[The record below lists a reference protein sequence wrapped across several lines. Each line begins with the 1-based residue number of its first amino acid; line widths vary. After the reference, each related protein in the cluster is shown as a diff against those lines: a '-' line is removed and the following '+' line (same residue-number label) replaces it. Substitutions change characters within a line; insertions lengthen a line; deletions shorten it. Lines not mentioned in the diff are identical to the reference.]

1 MQHLLCT
8 LNSDQ
13 ILQNTKCPIIERSY
27 SRGCRSSW
35 FVGRFFLQVY
45 FWASIPGV
53 KYVVDNRPSP
63 VAIYITAGKKF
74 YCVGDRIAIRCPQK
88 RQEAALCNGPRPY
101 TDGVISRINRCGDD
115 NFFVVTL
122 NDGREVTLSLK
133 KIKKVTSCS
142 ECFRIRNQLYFKV
155 SEWQVE
161 VDNLKRQ
168 YDDIA
173 KKKAWSTLFTIDQIV
188 GLYYKIL
195 KLKCVDYGQWD
206 IPECQNMYNG
216 AYNALSWA
224 YHNMT
229 HGI

>member
-1 MQHLLCT
+1 MKLEKT
-8 LNSDQ
+8 N
-13 ILQNTKCPIIERSY
+13 IE
-27 SRGCRSSW
+27 
-35 FVGRFFLQVY
+35 
-45 FWASIPGV
+45 GV
-53 KYVVDNRPSP
+53 KYVVDGRPSP

-88 RQEAALCNGPRPY
+88 KQEEALCNGPRPY
-101 TDGVISRINRCGDD
+101 TDGVISRINRCDD
-115 NFFVVTL
+115 DHFFVVTL
-122 NDGREVTLSLK
+122 NNGREVTLSLK

-161 VDNLKRQ
+161 VDDLKRQ

-206 IPECQNMYNG
+206 IPECQDMYNG

-229 HGI
+229 HGRI

>member
-1 MQHLLCT
+1 MGKPHRKPRALI
-8 LNSDQ
+8 N
-13 ILQNTKCPIIERSY
+13 PER
-27 SRGCRSSW
+27 GIMKLEKTNID
-35 FVGRFFLQVY
+35 GT
-45 FWASIPGV
+45 

-63 VAIYITAGKKF
+63 IAIYIATGKKF

-88 RQEAALCNGPRPY
+88 KQEETLCNGPRPY
-101 TDGVISRINRCGDD
+101 TDGVISRINRCDDD

-122 NDGREVTLSLK
+122 NNGKEVTLSLK

-161 VDNLKRQ
+161 LDDLKRQ

-206 IPECQNMYNG
+206 IPECQDMYNG